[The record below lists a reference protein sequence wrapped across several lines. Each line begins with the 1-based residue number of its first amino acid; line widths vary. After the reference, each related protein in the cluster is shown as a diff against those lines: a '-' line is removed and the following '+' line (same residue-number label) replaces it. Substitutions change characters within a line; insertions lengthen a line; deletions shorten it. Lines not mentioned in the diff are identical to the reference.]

1 MSCVNHFLNQP
12 MSILMLKLKPEF
24 SRLNKGTIKLQQSKY
39 ADSEIV
45 DEYKMSREYS
55 DV

>member
-24 SRLNKGTIKLQQSKY
+24 NRLNKGTIKLQQSKY
-39 ADSEIV
+39 ADLV
-45 DEYKMSREYS
+45 DEYRMSREYS